1 MNAARPSF
9 RRISGRAG
17 LLLLPVLG
25 PLLFAGDADPTTN
38 PAVNW
43 VLPIFTDA
51 DGFRSLTLRGSTVKP
66 GEGGGIAVTDLNITV
81 FSGDASARVETVL
94 LSHAATFFPKE
105 SRATGT
111 DGVRAIR
118 DELEVTGQD
127 WTYEHAGKKVSIRKN
142 VRVVYQAPLKLP
154 L

>member
-1 MNAARPSF
+1 MNAARPRFF
-9 RRISGRAG
+9 RSVRRAG
-17 LLLLPVLG
+17 FFLLPVVV
-25 PLLFAGDADPTTN
+25 PLLFAGDADPATN

-43 VLPIFTDA
+43 VLPLFTDA
-51 DGFRSLTLRGSTVKP
+51 DGYRSMTLRGSTVKP

-105 SRATGT
+105 NRAAGVN
-111 DGVRAIR
+111 GVRAIR

-127 WTYEHAGKKVSIRKN
+127 WTYEHSGKKVSIRKN
-142 VRVVYQAPLKLP
+142 VRVVYQSPLKLP